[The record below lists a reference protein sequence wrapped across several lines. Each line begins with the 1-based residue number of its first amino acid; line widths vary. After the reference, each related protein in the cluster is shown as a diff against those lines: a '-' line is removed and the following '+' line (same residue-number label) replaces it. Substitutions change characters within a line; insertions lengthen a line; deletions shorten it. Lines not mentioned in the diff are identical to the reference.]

1 MTSRYFRPRLA
12 ITVLASIIY
21 TPVFAQHHVQQL
33 DQVVVTAART
43 PQPLQNAVGDIT
55 VISQQELA
63 AAGQNSVAEILAR
76 QPGLTFYNNG
86 GSQAATGVSIRGANP
101 NQTLVLMNGMRIN
114 GSVQGVVN
122 WNAIDP
128 ASIER
133 IEIIRGAASSL
144 YGADA
149 IGGVINII
157 TKQGSKEQAPQFYGS
172 IGVGSESTVKS
183 HVGVEGAAQGFTY
196 NLNASYAKSKGFN
209 STNKSNSFSYYGDK
223 DGYHSNAFNGALG
236 YEWAP
241 EQQIGINAY
250 NSYIN
255 GDFDA
260 GDFYPDAFTQTR
272 QQSYNLYSKN
282 RLTKNWHSQLSFG
295 LSKEQ
300 NTTPIYDNAFSTL
313 QRQYSWQNDIALS
326 ANQDLS
332 LIAERLEERIAHST
346 TAYDNSRR
354 NTNSFAAVY
363 RVNVGPHNVQ
373 ASLRNDAISGYDK
386 QTTGGLGYEFTL
398 TPAWTLGAAANTGF
412 KAPTFTELYSP
423 LAYGFQGNP
432 NLKPEKSR
440 NVEAHLAFDDGVS
453 QFKATVFQ
461 NKIRN
466 LIDGYV
472 CNDNFECT
480 AMNVNKATIRGVSLY
495 GAHDFGDFN
504 LWASADFLNPKDD
517 ATGKQLIRRAKQNLK
532 MGANYQWQD
541 LGVGAEYQ
549 YTSKRYDSADNSEK
563 SRLGSYSLV
572 NLTASYAIH
581 KNLDAHLRWNNIFDK
596 NYASAY
602 GYNMPGSNVFL
613 NVSWRM

>member
-1 MTSRYFRPRLA
+1 MTSHYFRPRLA

-21 TPVFAQHHVQQL
+21 APAFAQHHVQQL

-86 GSQAATGVSIRGANP
+86 GPQAATGVSIRGANP

-440 NVEAHLAFDDGVS
+440 NVEAHLAFDNGVS

>member
-1 MTSRYFRPRLA
+1 MTSRFFRPRLA
-12 ITVLASIIY
+12 VTVLASIVS
-21 TPVFAQHHVQQL
+21 TPLFAQISVQQL
-33 DQVVVTAART
+33 DQIVVTAARA
-43 PQPLQNAVGDIT
+43 PQLEQNVVGDIT
-55 VISQQELA
+55 VINQAELA
-63 AAGQNSVAEILAR
+63 KAGQNSVAEILSR
-76 QPGLTFYNNG
+76 QPGIEFYSNG
-86 GSQAATGVSIRGANP
+86 GPQTVTNISIRGANP

-114 GSVQGVVN
+114 GSVQGGVN

-157 TKQGSKEQAPQFYGS
+157 TKNGKKDQPTQFYGS
-172 IGVGSESTVKS
+172 IGVGSHKTIKS
-183 HVGVEGAAQGFTY
+183 NVGLDGAADGLTY
-196 NLNASYAKSKGFN
+196 SLNASYAKSQGFN
-209 STNKSNSFSYYGDK
+209 STNKNNAFSYYGDK
-223 DGYHSNAFNGALG
+223 DGYHSNAFTGALG
-236 YEWAP
+236 YEWAAD
-241 EQQIGINAY
+241 QQIGINAY

-260 GDFYPDAFTQTR
+260 GDFYPDAITQTR
-272 QQSYNLYSKN
+272 QQSYDIYSKN
-282 RLTKNWHSQLSFG
+282 RIAENWVSTLTFG

-300 NTTPIYDNAFSTL
+300 NTTPIYDNSFSTL

-326 ANQDLS
+326 ANQDIS
-332 LIAERLEERIAHST
+332 LIAERLEERITHNT
-346 TAYDNSRR
+346 TAYTKPDR

-363 RVNVGPHNVQ
+363 RADVGRHNVQ
-373 ASLRNDAISGYDK
+373 ASVRNDNISGFGNR
-386 QTTGGLGYEFTL
+386 TTGGLGYDFAI
-398 TPAWTLGAAANTGF
+398 TPEWSVGAAANTGF
-412 KAPTFTELYSP
+412 RAPTFTELYSP
-423 LAYGFQGNP
+423 LSYGFQGNP
-432 NLKPEKSR
+432 NLKPEKSK
-440 NVEAHLAFDDGVS
+440 NIEAHLAFDNGAS

-461 NKIRN
+461 NKIDD

-472 CNDNFECT
+472 CNSNFECT

-495 GAHDFGDFN
+495 GAHDFGDVN

-517 ATGKQLIRRAKQNLK
+517 ATGKQLTRRAKQNFK
-532 MGANYQWQD
+532 VGTEYQWQD
-541 LGVGAEYQ
+541 LGLGAEYQ

-563 SRLGSYSLV
+563 TRLGSYSLV

-596 NYASAY
+596 SYYSAY

-613 NVSWRM
+613 NFAWRM